1 MHIDR
6 LRKFG
11 SIPLMAETGTH
22 ESFTRAEVKASS
34 DRSFGLVFAAVFAI
48 IAAWPLLSWRGPRL
62 WALGL
67 ALAFLLAALAFPRV
81 LHPLNR
87 LWFRIGMLLHHVVTP
102 LVMGLI
108 FCFGVVPTALV
119 MRMRRKDPLRIDG
132 HRRGETTWVVRS
144 PPGPAPDSMKRLF

>member
-1 MHIDR
+1 
-6 LRKFG
+6 
-11 SIPLMAETGTH
+11 
-22 ESFTRAEVKASS
+22 
-34 DRSFGLVFAAVFAI
+34 VFAAVFAI